1 MAAYAAR
8 LVIAC
13 YIFLSHFFVTIIAH
27 VSGEITTMPWR
38 FTCVMRVQAV
48 LSHLM
53 KTCFMK
59 VCFVDAMFPNHKLED
74 LSESQCEAM
83 FRLLTL

>member
-13 YIFLSHFFVTIIAH
+13 YILLSHFFVTILAPYLRRNYDDA
-27 VSGEITTMPWR
+27 M
-38 FTCVMRVQAV
+38 AV
-48 LSHLM
+48 HLCDESSSSSDSSDEDM
-53 KTCFMK
+53 LHES
-59 VCFVDAMFPNHKLED
+59 FVDAMFPNHKLED
-74 LSESQCEAM
+74 LNESQCEAM